1 MHSFYN
7 TNILNRYF
15 LRQISSILENG
26 CNSSCDKIEDE
37 LAESLAKIDIND
49 MDSVRVASYEN
60 LFGVSSKEIAE
71 SSEKIYFIKIYRWGL
86 PAMSRGPGPRTR
98 RSGWWRRSRGGPE
111 RGAGAG
117 CRAWSPWWA
126 SSSLS
131 PWSTSSAVASSRRLS
146 CTTPSCCRD
155 TSSKVSRNFKI

>member
-26 CNSSCDKIEDE
+26 CNNCSCDKIEDE

-60 LFGVSSKEIAE
+60 LFGVRNEDKTLRVMKKAQS
-71 SSEKIYFIKIYRWGL
+71 W
-86 PAMSRGPGPRTR
+86 PRA
-98 RSGWWRRSRGGPE
+98 RSGQWVPRLI
-111 RGAGAG
+111 
-117 CRAWSPWWA
+117 
-126 SSSLS
+126 SLMS
-131 PWSTSSAVASSRRLS
+131 IIIALS
-146 CTTPSCCRD
+146 VVNILGSGIIETAQLHYTLMLQRYL
-155 TSSKVSRNFKI
+155 K